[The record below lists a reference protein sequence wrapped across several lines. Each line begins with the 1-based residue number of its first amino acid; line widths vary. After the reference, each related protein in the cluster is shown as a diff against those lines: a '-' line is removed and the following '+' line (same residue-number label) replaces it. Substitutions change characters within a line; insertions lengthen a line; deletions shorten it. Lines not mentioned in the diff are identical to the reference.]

1 MNKVMEDSRLSKM
14 MDPANMPFDMRRMAW
29 GGFKPIVEA

>member
-1 MNKVMEDSRLSKM
+1 M
-14 MDPANMPFDMRRMAW
+14 MDPENMPFDISRMAW

>member
-1 MNKVMEDSRLSKM
+1 MKSIFPKM
-14 MDPANMPFDMRRMAW
+14 AGTKAGETVVFMARMGW